1 MTKLSNINISASK
14 FKENLSVIILAGGK
28 GERLRPLTYK
38 KPKLNLWFNVD
49 YILFS
54 SKKIEYFDRFKTFKE
69 MLKLSAKKN

>member
-1 MTKLSNINISASK
+1 
-14 FKENLSVIILAGGK
+14 
-28 GERLRPLTYK
+28 
-38 KPKLNLWFNVD
+38 LWFNVD